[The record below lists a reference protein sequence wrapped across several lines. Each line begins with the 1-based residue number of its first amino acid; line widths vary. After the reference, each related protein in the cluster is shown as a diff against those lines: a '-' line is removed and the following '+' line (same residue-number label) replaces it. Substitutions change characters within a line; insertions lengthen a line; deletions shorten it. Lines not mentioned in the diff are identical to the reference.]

1 MDSKLARPKMKSC
14 DGSVENQTG
23 VTQQAVGKSLWVFE
37 KGSDGVYTVKI
48 NLVTMDGVT
57 KGGQRPNEGG
67 RFKDLL

>member
-1 MDSKLARPKMKSC
+1 MKSC

-23 VTQQAVGKSLWVFE
+23 VIHQAMGESLLVFE

-48 NLVTMDGVT
+48 NLMTMDGVT

-67 RFKDLL
+67 RFRDLL